1 MARQFL
7 TGINLNKN
15 ELLNAR
21 IQNLA
26 IAPSTPVAG
35 QIYYNTS
42 DNTLRYY
49 NGTSWL
55 TLAQG
60 GSVDQAIQAA
70 IDLITT
76 DVIEE
81 GTSNLYYTEARAKQ
95 DAAELLTGATKT
107 NIVITGDGTG
117 LTITAENGV
126 ADSTTSDLAEG
137 SNLYF
142 TDERAQDAVGNAVGT
157 GLTYND
163 ATGAVGIKYNPT
175 NGAIGFD
182 VSGNLKVN
190 VDDTTITTSGS
201 ASQLAVNTNTI
212 ATKAYAE
219 SVANTAEADAAA
231 YTDAAVTAHANDTT
245 THGVTGNIVG
255 DSDAQT
261 LSNKTLGPGIVL
273 VSSVDANQNTITDL
287 PTPVASSDA
296 ATKGYVDTELADHA
310 DDVTGVHG
318 VTGNVVGTSDSQ
330 TLTNKILGANVS
342 LSEDL
347 SADGNKITNVA
358 TPVAGTDAANK
369 DYVDAVAEGL
379 HVKEGVDAATT
390 GTLASVTGGS
400 VTYDNGTAGVGA
412 TLTLANP
419 LTVLDG
425 WSLSV
430 NERVLVKNEANAAH
444 NGIYIYTSSTVLTRD
459 PLFDSDA
466 EIEGGDFV
474 FVVTGTIN
482 ASTGWVQ
489 SNTVNIIGTDAITWI
504 QFSGAG
510 TYLAGNGLTLTGTT
524 FDVVG
529 TADRITVASD
539 AIDIASTYVGQ
550 SSITTVG
557 TITTGVWNGTDVAV
571 ADGGT
576 GASNAAD
583 ARANLGATTKYTES
597 NPLLTSVSG
606 SVTWTVNHNMGTRTA
621 VIQVYTLDTF
631 DQVEVDIE
639 RTNTNTA
646 TLSWVS
652 ASDVTAASY
661 QVVIVG

>member
-60 GSVDQAIQAA
+60 GSVDLAIQAA

-81 GTSNLYYTEARAKQ
+81 GTNNLYYTEARAKQ

-107 NIVITGDGTG
+107 NITITGDGTG

-126 ADSTTSDLAEG
+126 ADSTTSDLVEG

-157 GLTYND
+157 GLTYD
-163 ATGAVGIKYNPT
+163 DGSGAVSIKYSAN

-182 VSGNLKVN
+182 GSNNLFVKTDGVSI
-190 VDDTTITTSGS
+190 DTSGS
-201 ASQLAVNTNTI
+201 ASQLRVLTGPASPVASKT
-212 ATKAYAE
+212 YAD
-219 SVANTAEADAAA
+219 DAAS
-231 YTDAAVTAHANDTT
+231 TAVTNHNNDTSS
-245 THGVTGNIVG
+245 HGVTGNIVG
-255 DSDAQT
+255 DSDSQT

-273 VSSVDANQNTITDL
+273 VSAIDANQNTITDL
-287 PTPVASSDA
+287 PTPVVASDA

-330 TLTNKILGANVS
+330 TLTNKTLGAGTV
-342 LSEDL
+342 L
-347 SADGNKITNVA
+347 SADLNADSYKITNVA

-390 GTLASVTGGS
+390 GTLASITGGS
-400 VTYDNGTAGVGA
+400 VVYNNGTAGVGA

-425 WSLSV
+425 WLLSV
-430 NERVLVKNEANAAH
+430 GERVLVKDEADATT

-474 FVVTGTIN
+474 FVVTGTVN

-510 TYLAGNGLTLTGTT
+510 TYMAGNGLTLTGTT

-529 TADRITVASD
+529 TSNRITVSSD

-557 TITTGVWNGTDVAV
+557 TVTTGTWDATTIAV
-571 ADGGT
+571 TAGGT
-576 GASNAAD
+576 GAETAAD